1 MKIIFKIILFFFFSF
16 GFLLAE
22 FKFFPENPASI
33 AGREYSQI
41 RVPGAD
47 FSLMFIND
55 NMGLE
60 DIETSLSYFQ
70 KNHALTDDEKKFI
83 KEKFAGNKFDIFAKA
98 SLLDFGY
105 QNSQFSVK
113 AYASGKLLN
122 LNENVLELLLQGEN
136 FSSTDEYKY
145 NLATG
150 SKVFSFAKFSYDKAY
165 LLNSEKMWEHFKV
178 YFDFPIYF
186 GYRINIYQPIYYYKI
201 DDNTYSFKNVNGIE
215 TDTLTISS
223 DIIESDVVNDNTI
236 GLGFGT
242 GFKVRFPKGWLSFSV
257 DDVLGNMT
265 FYANRTVKKTNTTK
279 IDYLNKADTV
289 SSKTKTMEAVKYEF
303 NPSFSAGL
311 EYSLINGIDFLL
323 KYVSCEYENQN
334 TYYTGVNLQYIN
346 FMPVQLIYGKNQD
359 EKKEIYTIKLGLYFP
374 YWESALEATF
384 YDGLFNSAKGFSL
397 SADLFKIK
405 F

>member
-16 GFLLAE
+16 GLLWAE

-47 FSLMFIND
+47 FSLMLVNE
-55 NMGLE
+55 NMHLE
-60 DIETSLSYFQ
+60 DLETSLSYFQ
-70 KNHALTDDEKKFI
+70 KNHILSDDEKNFI
-83 KEKFAGNKFDIFAKA
+83 KEKFAGNNIDIFAKV

-105 QNSQFSVK
+105 KNSQFFVK
-113 AYASGKLLN
+113 SYANGKLLN
-122 LNENVLELLLQGEN
+122 LDENILELLLQGKD

-150 SKVFSFAKFSYDKAY
+150 SEVVSFAKFSYDKAY
-165 LLNSEKMWEHFKV
+165 LLNPEKMWQHFKV

-186 GYRINIYQPIYYYKI
+186 GYRISIYQPIYYYKI
-201 DDNTYSFKNVNGIE
+201 DDNTYKFTNSGLEN
-215 TDTLTISS
+215 DSTLTISS
-223 DIIESDVVNDNTI
+223 NILESDVVNDNTI
-236 GLGFGT
+236 GLGLGT
-242 GFKVRFPKGWLSFSV
+242 GFKIRFPKGWLSFSV
-257 DDVLGNMT
+257 DDILGNMT
-265 FYANRTVKKTNTTK
+265 FYTNRTVKNTSTTLG
-279 IDYLNKADTV
+279 DYLNDNDSV
-289 SSKTKTMEAVKYEF
+289 SSKTKTMEAVKYEL

-311 EYSLINGIDFLL
+311 EYSLIDGIDYLI

-334 TYYTGVNLQYIN
+334 TFYTGVNLQYIN
-346 FMPVQLIYGKNQD
+346 FMPVQLIYGKNKD
-359 EKKEIYTIKLGLYFP
+359 KKEIYSIKLGLYFP

-384 YDGLFNSAKGFSL
+384 YEGLFNSAKGFSL